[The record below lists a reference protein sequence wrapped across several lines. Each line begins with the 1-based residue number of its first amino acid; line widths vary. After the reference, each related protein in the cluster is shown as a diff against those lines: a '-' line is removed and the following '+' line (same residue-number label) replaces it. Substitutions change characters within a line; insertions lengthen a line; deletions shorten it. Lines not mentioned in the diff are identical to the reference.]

1 MTEKIDQGA
10 IEPAVPPIKGGIEE
24 SETPAAEGVTEAP
37 LKDYDELY
45 NRHLRLQA
53 EFDNFRKRVDKEKKD
68 FRAFAAER
76 LVTELL
82 PVLDHLEMALKHSRE
97 MDSDQIIL
105 EGIEL
110 VVKQFQEV
118 LAKHGVEPIESMG
131 LPFNPNFHE
140 ALSQVESEEHEDNT
154 VVEEYQKGYTL
165 GGRMLRPAKV
175 TVSKKPDRSG

>member
-1 MTEKIDQGA
+1 MDYWAWGEVNDA
-10 IEPAVPPIKGGIEE
+10 LRARLD
-24 SETPAAEGVTEAP
+24 

-140 ALSQVESEEHEDNT
+140 ALSQVESEEHEDP
-154 VVEEYQKGYTL
+154 
-165 GGRMLRPAKV
+165 R
-175 TVSKKPDRSG
+175 